1 MVETCYWMSET
12 PVTPV
17 TPQVPQEALGGLH
30 ASLHSLFIC
39 VS

>member
-12 PVTPV
+12 P
-17 TPQVPQEALGGLH
+17 QVPPEALGGLH